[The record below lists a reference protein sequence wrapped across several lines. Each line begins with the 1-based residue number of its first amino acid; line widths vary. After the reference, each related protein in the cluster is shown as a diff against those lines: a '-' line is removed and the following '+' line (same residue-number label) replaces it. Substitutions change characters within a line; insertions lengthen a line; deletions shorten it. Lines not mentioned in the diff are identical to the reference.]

1 MPKVGV
7 GPSEP
12 CFGSSEQFSKNL
24 GHPKLK
30 DLISFCLPAPE
41 FFEHSLSPLSPD
53 AHKGR
58 RGKLLILAGSAQM
71 PGACLLSTEAALLA
85 APGYVSVFAPEKAYS
100 ALLTCCPLALI
111 RAREWEEVLRKERQ
125 ARTLSST
132 TARSAGLVLD
142 EAFFTDISISIETVS
157 AEKASEKVQPASP
170 ESQWQRREQALQ
182 CLLMEE
188 YRSWLEFALLRAKP
202 AADTGF
208 EWRAKNGKTC
218 LLLGPG
224 LGEEDWSLL
233 YVKQA
238 LQLPLP
244 LLLDAS
250 ALSLVARDYGAFLPL
265 FQARQE
271 KGMPEVLLTPHLGE
285 ARRLLKAATLAQP
298 EVFALADEEGEVEG
312 FARLSQTLGVGLL
325 VKSAESQLFFA
336 SPSEGAKSFFHFL
349 SHQAR
354 ARQVQQRAKERELAL
369 DLQPFCLAG
378 ENAKKSALFRL
389 RLPWAAPALS
399 RAGSGDVLAGLAASL
414 FVQQLEC
421 SLLQAVVTA
430 HSLCVTAARGYSQ
443 RQTVSTFGL
452 EQQLEEIRQLLPS
465 YYREARGKSLGE
477 DG

>member
-7 GPSEP
+7 GPSKP
-12 CFGSSEQFSKNL
+12 HLGSSEQFSKNL
-24 GHPKLK
+24 GRPKLK
-30 DLISFCLPAPE
+30 DLISSCLPAPD
-41 FFEHSLSPLSPD
+41 FFERSLSPLAPD

-100 ALLTCCPLALI
+100 ALLTRCPLALI

-125 ARTLSST
+125 AQALSS
-132 TARSAGLVLD
+132 
-142 EAFFTDISISIETVS
+142 S
-157 AEKASEKVQPASP
+157 AENLSEKVQPTSP

-188 YRSWLEFALLRAKP
+188 YSSWLQFALVRPKP
-202 AADTGF
+202 EADIGF
-208 EWRAKNGKTC
+208 EWRIKNGKTC

-238 LQLPLP
+238 LLLPLP

-285 ARRLLKAATLAQP
+285 ARRLLKAATLAHP
-298 EVFALADEEGEVEG
+298 EAFALADEEGEVEG

-336 SPSEGAKSFFHFL
+336 SSSEGAKSFFRFL

-354 ARQVQQRAKERELAL
+354 ARQAQQKAKERELAL
-369 DLQPFCLAG
+369 DLQLFCLAG
-378 ENAKKSALFRL
+378 EKTKKSTLFRL
-389 RLPWAAPALS
+389 HLPWAAPALS

-414 FVQQLEC
+414 FVQQPEC
-421 SLLQAVVTA
+421 SLLQAAVTA
-430 HSLCVTAARGYSQ
+430 HSLCVAAARGYSQ
-443 RQTVSTFGL
+443 RQTASTFGL

-465 YYREARGKSLGE
+465 YYREARGKSTGE